1 MRFVFFLL
9 FIVLTL
15 HLVKSES
22 TSKKIVK
29 STSKKRLK
37 TFEINLDEDPSLR
50 WNEVATHFKTE
61 AKLLLATLKPLIGGE
76 IANKMVSAVNTS
88 ISQEYREEM
97 EGIAS
102 VIDVAYEEV
111 LLANVYYEVS
121 GIGKNVSLFE
131 RACTSIVAQN
141 TNGSV
146 FLARNQDYPPPFE
159 LVEFHAVFKRN
170 DEIVFQG
177 RVLSSFLSFRS
188 RNNNVNQVLDLRE
201 QSDWQLVWV
210 HHFQFQ
216 SMPEVMIRKEQRME
230 SMRH

>member
-1 MRFVFFLL
+1 MRFVFLL
-9 FIVLTL
+9 FILLQFAL
-15 HLVKSES
+15 HFVDAES
-22 TSKKIVK
+22 ISKKG
-29 STSKKRLK
+29 LK

-121 GIGKNVSLFE
+121 GIGKNVSLFK

-170 DEIVFQG
+170 DGIVFQG
-177 RVLSSFLSFRS
+177 TVLFSFPEEEAITTTTTTTTTNRYWICG
-188 RNNNVNQVLDLRE
+188 NNRIGNWYESIMVRFNQCQTL
-201 QSDWQLVWV
+201 
-210 HHFQFQ
+210 
-216 SMPEVMIRKEQRME
+216 
-230 SMRH
+230 

>member
-1 MRFVFFLL
+1 MRFVFFL

-15 HLVKSES
+15 HIVRSES

-29 STSKKRLK
+29 SESTSKKRLK

-50 WNEVATHFKTE
+50 WHEVATHFKTE

-146 FLARNQDYPPPFE
+146 FLARNQDYPPPFK

-177 RVLSSFLSFRS
+177 RVLSYLFFPSEAVTTTLTRY
-188 RNNNVNQVLDLRE
+188 RICGNNRIGNWYGSIIFSLDQCQKL
-201 QSDWQLVWV
+201 
-210 HHFQFQ
+210 
-216 SMPEVMIRKEQRME
+216 
-230 SMRH
+230 